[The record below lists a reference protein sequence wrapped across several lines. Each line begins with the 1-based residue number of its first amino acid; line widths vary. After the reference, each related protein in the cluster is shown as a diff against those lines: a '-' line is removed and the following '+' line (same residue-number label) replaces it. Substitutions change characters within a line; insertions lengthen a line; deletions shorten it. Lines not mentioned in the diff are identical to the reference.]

1 MGARQRALAFVAVL
15 TALAVGSAWLVAAR
29 TTGRNDPGGAGHG
42 RVADR
47 RATGLQPF
55 KGVLLVWAFGGFS
68 AREIEEVAGSR
79 RVAAISAVRTGLLGV
94 ASGNPHAPV
103 VPVEAMAVDRQ
114 AYADAVGP
122 AGDRLRGMLGRG
134 VLLSRTGAALRRL
147 DEGDRLRLAG
157 GKDLP
162 VAGVVDDQ
170 LLGGY
175 EAGLDLDLG
184 RRLRIDRAG
193 YLLLRPRGPRANL
206 QKTLRQLLPGRALR
220 FRVRGERPFL
230 RAGDAVLPLG
240 QVKARFGEF
249 AVPSLR
255 RVAPDPGWVAANIV
269 TQPVPVLGEV
279 RCHRRVIPQLAAA
292 MADLQR
298 QQLARLVDVA
308 DFHRQGGCYVP
319 RALRG
324 GQGQLSRHT
333 WGIAVDLNVADNPLG
348 RRPGT
353 DARLVKAMARHGF
366 TWGGQWLRPDGA
378 HFEWIGSGA

>member
-1 MGARQRALAFVAVL
+1 
-15 TALAVGSAWLVAAR
+15 
-29 TTGRNDPGGAGHG
+29 
-42 RVADR
+42 
-47 RATGLQPF
+47 
-55 KGVLLVWAFGGFS
+55 
-68 AREIEEVAGSR
+68 
-79 RVAAISAVRTGLLGV
+79 
-94 ASGNPHAPV
+94 
-103 VPVEAMAVDRQ
+103 MAVDRQ
-114 AYADAVGP
+114 AYAVAVGP
-122 AGDRLRGMLGRG
+122 AGDRLGSMLGRG
-134 VLLSRTGAALRRL
+134 VLLSRTGASLRGL

-157 GKDLP
+157 GRDLP
-162 VAGVVDDQ
+162 VAGVVDDR

-175 EAGLDLDLG
+175 EVALDLDLG
-184 RRLRIDRAG
+184 RRLRIDRVG
-193 YLLLRPRGPRANL
+193 YLLLQPRGARATL
-206 QKTLRQLLPGRALR
+206 QQALRQILPGRALR

-255 RVAPDPGWVAANIV
+255 RVEPDPGWVAANIV

-292 MADLQR
+292 MTDLQH

-324 GQGQLSRHT
+324 GQGQLSRHA

-348 RRPGT
+348 HRPGT

-378 HFEWIGSGA
+378 HFEWIGPGA